1 MLIEILYILISFVII
16 IKLLYHLYNKN
27 YNLKNELT
35 KKKYLYYLIGIF
47 NFIIL
52 LLFIILPL
60 SNNFTFEQFGG
71 SNLSNNIKNKLKRQ
85 CGLPNKSYTSH
96 CFNDLTHHTC
106 CKLGPKA
113 RKYADNSGNP
123 IGEISEKAS
132 YDFNGKID
140 NLTPWCTCLGSE
152 VCSYYADKFNDGTH
166 VEFISNPKTGKNVK
180 NLSEKEFKKIY
191 NVLPH
196 KTPGVNK

>member
-71 SNLSNNIKNKLKRQ
+71 SNLSNNIKNKLKKSQ
-85 CGLPNKSYTSH
+85 NNSIECLSAFNGLAIFKTDRYKGIKYDGLYSNIKKLITDKEREYTIK
-96 CFNDLTHHTC
+96 FLQKNLNGLDNLKLNNEIDC
-106 CKLGPKA
+106 CEHIYYNLLA
-113 RKYADNSGNP
+113 RKQNNC
-123 IGEISEKAS
+123 IIKIS
-132 YDFNGKID
+132 
-140 NLTPWCTCLGSE
+140 
-152 VCSYYADKFNDGTH
+152 KFI
-166 VEFISNPKTGKNVK
+166 V
-180 NLSEKEFKKIY
+180 
-191 NVLPH
+191 
-196 KTPGVNK
+196 